1 MKIENDYDLEV
12 ANAEEERRRLK
23 MAGKGSVKRP
33 VDREKWD
40 NSPYWKNREERIK
53 REKEEKKGR

>member
-1 MKIENDYDLEV
+1 
-12 ANAEEERRRLK
+12 